1 MTEYDMIVI
10 GAGPGGY
17 ACAIKAAQLGLKTAI
32 IEGRDRLGGTCLN
45 VGCIPSKALLHATHM
60 YAEMNKNFASIGID
74 VRDSAI
80 NWPAMQAHKNSVIDQ
95 NTKGLE
101 YLFKANGV
109 TWIKGWAE
117 FISPNEVRVSD
128 TVYSAKNYVI
138 ATGSQPQDLS
148 GVLIDETRVVSST
161 GALDFDQIPK
171 SLVVIGA
178 GVIGLELG
186 SVYARLGCDVTV
198 LEYADEILPELDQD
212 IRKAYVKL
220 LNKQGL
226 KFILSAA
233 VKQSQVD
240 VDCITVTYN
249 DRSKNEISKIHS
261 EKVLVATG
269 RRANTRGLALEKAGI
284 SLATSGIIPV
294 DDQCRTAVSHIY
306 AIGDVIAGPMLAHKA
321 EDEAIMVAELIAG
334 SQPQSINYHSIP
346 GVIYT
351 HPELATVGI
360 GEARAKLQGIMTK
373 SGVFPFVA
381 NGRAKAT
388 YCADGFVKIITDSET
403 GKILGGQILGP
414 SAGDM
419 IHEICVAMEL
429 NVSAADLAAVSH
441 AHPTYSEAVREA
453 AMACD
458 GKAIHFV

>member
-1 MTEYDMIVI
+1 MDYDLIVI

-109 TWIKGWAE
+109 TWVQGWAE
-117 FISPNEVRVSD
+117 FISPDAIRVSES
-128 TVYSAKNYVI
+128 VYSAKNYVI
-138 ATGSQPQDLS
+138 ATGSQPQVLP
-148 GVLIDETRVVSST
+148 GVLIDETRIVSST

-198 LEYADEILPELDQD
+198 FEYADEILPELDQD
-212 IRKAYVKL
+212 MRKAYVKL
-220 LNKQGL
+220 LKKQGL
-226 KFILSAA
+226 KFILSSA
-233 VKQSQVD
+233 VTHSQVD
-240 VDCITVTYN
+240 ADRITVTYT
-249 DRSKNEISKIHS
+249 DRFQDKISKIHS
-261 EKVLVATG
+261 DKVLVATG

-284 SLATSGIIPV
+284 SLATSGKIPV
-294 DDQCRTAVSHIY
+294 DAHCRTAVSHIF

-321 EDEAIMVAELIAG
+321 EDEAIMVAEQIAG
-334 SQPQSINYHSIP
+334 AEPKIINYHSIP
-346 GVIYT
+346 SVIYT

-360 GEARAKLQGIMTK
+360 SETRAKLEGFVTK

-381 NGRAKAT
+381 NGRAKAAQ
-388 YCADGFVKIITDSET
+388 CSDGFVKIITDNES
-403 GKILGGQILGP
+403 GRILGAQVLGP

-419 IHEICVAMEL
+419 IHEICLAMEL
-429 NVSAADLAAVSH
+429 DASASDLASVSH
-441 AHPTYSEAVREA
+441 AHPTYSEAIREA
-453 AMACD
+453 AMACQS
-458 GKAIHFV
+458 KAIHFI